1 MSSPMADINM
11 VRRKRICYVTGTRA
25 DYGLMASTLKE
36 IMAHPAL
43 SLSILATGMHLSP
56 KYGLTVRE
64 IEADGFHLCG
74 RVETPVDQPSG
85 AAMVRGIGIM
95 LQAFVDILSAQA
107 PDAVLLLG
115 DRGEM
120 LAGALAALHLNIPV
134 IHVHGGERSGT
145 VDEPVRHAISKLSHW
160 HCVATEQSRERL
172 LRMGEAPQQVVVT
185 GAPGLDGLTALA
197 VRDRVTL
204 CEDVGFDATR
214 ALALMVFHP
223 VVQEAPQAGG
233 QAAAILDA
241 LVDAGTQVLALM
253 PNADAGGD
261 AVRATLAHYAERNPE
276 VRVLTHLPRPDFVSW
291 MAAADFMVGNS
302 SSGIIEAASF
312 GTPVINVGLRQHLRE
327 RNANVCDVVAEPQ
340 ALALAVR
347 EALARGRLA
356 PANVYGDGHAG
367 ARIVALLVALRATPE
382 ILLKTNAY

>member
-1 MSSPMADINM
+1 MSNPMGGVNM
-11 VRRKRICYVTGTRA
+11 ARRRHICYITGTRA
-25 DYGLMASTLKE
+25 DYGLMASTLKQ
-36 IMAHPAL
+36 IVAHPELAL
-43 SLSILATGMHLSP
+43 SVLVTGMHLSA

-64 IEADGFHLCG
+64 IEADGFALCG

-85 AAMVRGIGIM
+85 AATARGIGIM
-95 LQAFVDILSAQA
+95 LQAFVDILSVQA

-120 LAGALAALHLNIPV
+120 LAGALAAIHLNIPV

-145 VDEPVRHAISKLSHW
+145 LDEPVRHAISKLSHW
-160 HCVATEQSRERL
+160 HCVATEQSRARL
-172 LRMGEAPQQVVVT
+172 LRMGEAPQRVVVT

-197 VRDRVTL
+197 ACDRATL
-204 CEDVGFDATR
+204 CEGIGFNAAR

-223 VVQEAPQAGG
+223 VLQEAPQAGT
-233 QAAAILDA
+233 QAGAILDA
-241 LVDAGTQVLALM
+241 LLGAGMQVLALM

-261 AVRATLAHYAERNPE
+261 AVRATLAAYAERHPE

-291 MAAADFMVGNS
+291 MAVADFMVGNS

-312 GTPVINVGLRQHLRE
+312 GTPVINVGLRQNLRE
-327 RNANVCDVVAEPQ
+327 RNANVSDVAADPQ
-340 ALALAVR
+340 ALAQAVR
-347 EALARGRLA
+347 DALARGKLA

-367 ARIVALLVALRATPE
+367 ARIVALLAELRVTPE